1 MKKQVDK
8 EHYKFLN
15 YNNLERWNSYYYQI
29 KEVILSEADTVL
41 EIGVGN
47 GVLKNVLEY
56 QTNIQYKSLDL
67 AEDLKPDII
76 GSVTNIPLNDN
87 AFDVVCAFE
96 VLEHLP
102 FEKFEEALREIS
114 RVSKKKVI
122 LSLPHFGPS
131 IKIKFKFPFL
141 SEFFWSCKIPY
152 HKKHYFNGE
161 HYWEIGKKGYSHK
174 NIRKILEKYF
184 VIVNE
189 YVPFENQYH
198 HFFILKLK
206 KK

>member
-47 GVLKNVLEY
+47 GVLKNVLEH

-76 GSVTNIPLNDN
+76 GSVTKIPL
-87 AFDVVCAFE
+87 
-96 VLEHLP
+96 
-102 FEKFEEALREIS
+102 
-114 RVSKKKVI
+114 
-122 LSLPHFGPS
+122 
-131 IKIKFKFPFL
+131 
-141 SEFFWSCKIPY
+141 
-152 HKKHYFNGE
+152 
-161 HYWEIGKKGYSHK
+161 
-174 NIRKILEKYF
+174 KYF
-184 VIVNE
+184 AGDTELWCDKLLFCNNGIRVEFVS
-189 YVPFENQYH
+189 
-198 HFFILKLK
+198 IL
-206 KK
+206 